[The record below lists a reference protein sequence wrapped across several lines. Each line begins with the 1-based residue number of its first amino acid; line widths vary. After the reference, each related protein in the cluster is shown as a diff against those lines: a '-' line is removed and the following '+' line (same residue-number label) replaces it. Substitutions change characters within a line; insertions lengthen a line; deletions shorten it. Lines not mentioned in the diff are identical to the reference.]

1 MTSPSYHVCKHNF
14 CFQLCLYLYMC
25 NQWSPTAIQP
35 QPETSPPDLTRFC
48 SPRSNSLSLSHSP
61 FFFRR
66 SHPQTYHIW
75 WLCCQ
80 HWSLD
85 PSCFWVSILIPI
97 HSSISL
103 FFFLVLW
110 WFLHQGFV
118 GCAVFFPFNFP
129 FLSLII
135 FQGKFVIQPAF

>member
-48 SPRSNSLSLSHSP
+48 SPHSNSLSLSLSLSHSP

-103 FFFLVLW
+103 FFFSSFVVVSAS
-110 WFLHQGFV
+110 GFCWV
-118 GCAVFFPFNFP
+118 CCFFF
-129 FLSLII
+129 SL
-135 FQGKFVIQPAF
+135 

>member
-1 MTSPSYHVCKHNF
+1 MSLFIYVQPMISNGNTTSTRDFPARLDPILF
-14 CFQLCLYLYMC
+14 
-25 NQWSPTAIQP
+25 PTFK
-35 QPETSPPDLTRFC
+35 L
-48 SPRSNSLSLSHSP
+48 SLSLSHSP